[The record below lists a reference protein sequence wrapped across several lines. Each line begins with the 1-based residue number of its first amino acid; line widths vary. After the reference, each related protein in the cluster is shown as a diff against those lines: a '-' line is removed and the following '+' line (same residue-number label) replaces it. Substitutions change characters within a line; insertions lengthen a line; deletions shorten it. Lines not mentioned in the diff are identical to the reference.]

1 MSQESINRAAMLFA
15 GGGQRQNPIPAD
27 PRQQTMMQQLGITNP
42 LLQQFGKQ
50 LGNLTGVDTRS
61 AMQQVNSEIQGVE
74 NPNSYEGKLKVAQ
87 AVMKVDPMQGSALLA
102 AAEEERIKKERR
114 EQAVTSNL
122 ARARQYKLPEST
134 IEAYK
139 KGGITDDQLNQT
151 IGEFRDKDFA
161 EKADQL
167 KKDQKIVT
175 QVKLA
180 QSRNV
185 GPEVIDSIKNGDFAG
200 DEGTQNLMS
209 FINGETTDNV
219 ELMDSET
226 GQSAGYFPEQNGR
239 ILVDG
244 KWQFPR
250 DVNKNWVPAQK
261 RTQTG
266 AKSTDFAGAPNVGQT
281 NLLAAADSV
290 ATRVINSFDDQ
301 SITDALV
308 NVGLSKAGIP
318 TDKSSQIT
326 EYNNLMSEALLRV
339 ATGAAFG
346 QGEVDKYM
354 KLVGIDSKIV
364 FSPTALARRL
374 VFAKTLTNI
383 GSRMALEDIPKSEV
397 KAAFDKALAADFS
410 DAEKELLKQG
420 KYSQVIG
427 KYADLSAGKSGPA
440 TLSSSAQRYL
450 DMAAGQP

>member
-1 MSQESINRAAMLFA
+1 MANPFSNIAQIMGNAGMQQAA
-15 GGGQRQNPIPAD
+15 PAPTD
-27 PRQQTMMQQLGITNP
+27 PRQQTMMQQLGVTNP

-50 LGNLTGVDTRS
+50 LGNAAGVDMRS
-61 AMQQVNSEIQGVE
+61 PVQQVNAEIRGVE
-74 NPNSYEGKLKVAQ
+74 NPNSYEGKLKLAQ
-87 AVMKVDPMQGSALLA
+87 AVMKVDPMKGSALLA
-102 AAEEERIKKERR
+102 AAEEERMQKERR
-114 EQAVTSNL
+114 EQAVASNL

-139 KGGITDDQLNQT
+139 KGGISDDQLNQT
-151 IGEFRDKDFA
+151 IGEFRDKSFA
-161 EKADQL
+161 EQADKL
-167 KKDQKIVT
+167 KRDQKITT

-185 GPEVIDSIKNGDFAG
+185 GPELIDSIKKGDFAG

-244 KWQFPR
+244 EWKFPR
-250 DVNKNWVPAQK
+250 DVNENWVPAQK

-266 AKSTDFAGAPNVGQT
+266 VNATDFAGAPNVGQT

-326 EYNNLMSEALLRV
+326 EYNNIMTEALLRV

-364 FSPTALARRL
+364 FSPTALARRM

-420 KYSQVIG
+420 
-427 KYADLSAGKSGPA
+427 
-440 TLSSSAQRYL
+440 
-450 DMAAGQP
+450 